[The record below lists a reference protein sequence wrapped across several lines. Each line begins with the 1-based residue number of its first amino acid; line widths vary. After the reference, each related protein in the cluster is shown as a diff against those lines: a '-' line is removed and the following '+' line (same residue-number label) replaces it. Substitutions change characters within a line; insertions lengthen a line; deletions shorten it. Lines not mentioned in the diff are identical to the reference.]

1 MTTHEKAK
9 TSGQS
14 VNRPEEGISPQT
26 MLQHKQIKAFQMTKV
41 AKNMVYPAIL
51 RYLYVC

>member
-14 VNRPEEGISPQT
+14 VNRPE
-26 MLQHKQIKAFQMTKV
+26 QIKAFQMTKV

>member
-26 MLQHKQIKAFQMTKV
+26 MLQHSLHLRT
-41 AKNMVYPAIL
+41 NYPQYHEKENKSKL
-51 RYLYVC
+51 FR